1 MFSLGRVSVGQS
13 SSERVE
19 DVNGFGVADCN
30 ERMRDVSRNDIG
42 VVRADFVTLAVFDY
56 DKAAFDA
63 IAELFAFVRVHCDF
77 AALAEILKDDFGIVA
92 PLVFSEFTPSFA
104 GVVAETNSCRADVV
118 QLVPVEEDVNA
129 VFRDVDYLGENFD
142 LL

>member
-77 AALAEILKDDFGIVA
+77 AALAEILKDDFIYVG
-92 PLVFSEFTPSFA
+92 
-104 GVVAETNSCRADVV
+104 
-118 QLVPVEEDVNA
+118 VNA
-129 VFRDVDYLGENFD
+129 HWESNEIWLPALPQNIFWKIAVNTD
-142 LL
+142 LNDNSFYDEPIPLDT